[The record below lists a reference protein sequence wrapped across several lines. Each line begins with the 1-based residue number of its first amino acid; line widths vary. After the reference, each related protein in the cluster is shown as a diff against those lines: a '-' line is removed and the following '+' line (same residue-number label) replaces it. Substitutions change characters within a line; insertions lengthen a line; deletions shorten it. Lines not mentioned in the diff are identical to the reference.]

1 LIEALTGIEGDM
13 DVKFINYMGKY
24 KKSYGTKEEF
34 LFRM

>member
-1 LIEALTGIEGDM
+1 M